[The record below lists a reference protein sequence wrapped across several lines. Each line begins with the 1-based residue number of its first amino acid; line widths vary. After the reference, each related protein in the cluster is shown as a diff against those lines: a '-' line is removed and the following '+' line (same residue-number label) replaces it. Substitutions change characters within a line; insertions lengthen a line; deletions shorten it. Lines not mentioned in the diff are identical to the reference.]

1 MSDHTGGADGVAIT
15 SLTTPYA
22 DPNLLSAFEAMWSAR
37 PIAMPFKNLKLKRLY
52 QPPAKRPDKRA
63 EAAYLAGWYQIEQQ
77 GLRRPRNPK
86 AVAPVTTHLRRRER
100 LTESDKCGAGGG
112 VQSAGAA
119 ADNLREASPAPAFA
133 SHQEASMTDLE
144 VMQQRAGAIGL
155 SVVYL
160 HPIFVIRIGN
170 GCLRSYT
177 DPQAALECLNKLEAR
192 HAATIPVR
200 G

>member
-1 MSDHTGGADGVAIT
+1 MRRRLRTSVRRNVSEKQVARTSDQVQEQVDMANPAGRGGFKRGKSIPAVGRASSLVRDPSQHHPLIKTGFAGRRSNA
-15 SLTTPYA
+15 
-22 DPNLLSAFEAMWSAR
+22 LSASIGR
-37 PIAMPFKNLKLKRLY
+37 
-52 QPPAKRPDKRA
+52 
-63 EAAYLAGWYQIEQQ
+63 
-77 GLRRPRNPK
+77 
-86 AVAPVTTHLRRRER
+86 
-100 LTESDKCGAGGG
+100 C
-112 VQSAGAA
+112 
-119 ADNLREASPAPAFA
+119 SPAPAFA